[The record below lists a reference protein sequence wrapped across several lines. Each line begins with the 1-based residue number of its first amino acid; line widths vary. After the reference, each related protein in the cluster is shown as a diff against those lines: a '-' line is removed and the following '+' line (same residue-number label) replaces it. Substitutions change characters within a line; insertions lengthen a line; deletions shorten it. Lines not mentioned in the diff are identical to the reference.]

1 MHGGYMNRYISVDLE
16 SAATSTGDLDPGL
29 AEDFVGGKGL
39 GLKLLY
45 DMAPEV
51 DPFSPDNPL
60 IFVTGPLTGTL
71 VQTSARSAL
80 VTKSPLTNGF
90 LDTHVGGHFG
100 PMLKRTGYDYLIIT
114 GQAPGPVYLHIT
126 PDGAAI
132 LDAGDLWGK
141 GIFDTEKAL
150 RERHPKSR
158 VASIGPAGENKV
170 LFACIG
176 CDLYR
181 QFGRGGAGA
190 VMGSKNL
197 KAVVL
202 EGDKKIS
209 YSDDTLF
216 RELAGKLTADVKE
229 HPNAKKRYDLGTM
242 MWIRMGNEDGKFLP
256 TRNFQECLFEGYD
269 SISAET
275 MKKEL
280 NWKSVGCFNCVI
292 RCSKLGKWDGLEL
305 EGPEYE
311 TAAFLGSGCGISDA
325 KTVAFS
331 NILCD
336 DLGLDTI
343 SMGVTC
349 SFAMECFEKG
359 LLGDTGGLDLRF
371 GNGEAQH
378 ELIRKVANREGIGGL
393 FADGTRLASRNIGQG
408 SEYFA
413 INTYGMELSGVNIK
427 GCMSMG
433 LALATS
439 DFASHTRLWTASDE
453 MNDNLSIEV
462 LPKYVAT
469 GQDDVNIR
477 NSLIVCDFL
486 PYGLDRLA
494 PILTAATGIE
504 FTPERLMLT
513 GERIHTLARL
523 YNLRNGRTGKDD
535 TLPARFFEEEI
546 SSGLLKGK
554 KMSREFF
561 AGLLQKYY
569 AHRGWDENGV
579 PSPGKQ
585 KEMKVG

>member
-1 MHGGYMNRYISVDLE
+1 MYGGYMNKYLAVDL
-16 SAATSTGDLDPGL
+16 STGKSSTGELDPRL
-29 AEDFVGGKGL
+29 AEDYVGGKGM

-45 DMAPEV
+45 DMAPDVE
-51 DPFSPDNPL
+51 PFSPDNPL

-90 LDTHVGGHFG
+90 LDSHVGGHFG
-100 PMLKRTGYDYLIIT
+100 PMLKRAGYDYLIIT
-114 GQAPGPVYLHIT
+114 GKAAEPVYLHVT
-126 PDGAAI
+126 PEGSVI
-132 LDAGDLWGK
+132 SDAGDLWGK
-141 GIFDTEKAL
+141 GIFDTENSL
-150 RERHPKSR
+150 RTKYPKSR

-197 KAVVL
+197 KAIVV
-202 EGDKKIS
+202 EGDRKIS
-209 YSDDTLF
+209 YSDDARF
-216 RELAGKLTADVKE
+216 RELAKKLTADVQE

-242 MWIRMGNEDGKFLP
+242 MWVRMGQEDGKFLP
-256 TRNFQECLFEGYD
+256 TRNFQECGFEGYET
-269 SISAET
+269 ISAEA

-311 TAAFLGSGCGISDA
+311 TTAFLGSGCEISDA
-325 KTVAFS
+325 KTVAKS

-359 LLGDTGGLDLRF
+359 LLKETGGLELNF

-378 ELIRKVANREGIGGL
+378 ELIEKVAHRDGIGDL
-393 FADGTRLASRNIGQG
+393 FADGTRLASQKIGQG
-408 SEYFA
+408 SDYFA

-433 LALATS
+433 LALATA

-462 LPKYVAT
+462 LPKYVAN
-469 GQDDVNIR
+469 GQDEVNIR
-477 NSLIVCDFL
+477 NSLVICDFL
-486 PYGLDRLA
+486 PFGLDRLA
-494 PILTAATGIE
+494 PLLAAATGIE

-513 GERIHTLARL
+513 GERLHTLARL
-523 YNLRNGRTGKDD
+523 YNLNNGRTGRDD
-535 TLPARFFEEEI
+535 TLPARFFDEEM
-546 SSGLLKGK
+546 SAGLLKGK

-561 AGLLQKYY
+561 SGLLQDYY
-569 AHRGWDENGV
+569 AHRGWDKNGI
-579 PSPGKQ
+579 PSKEKQ
-585 KEMKVG
+585 QEMKVG

>member
-1 MHGGYMNRYISVDLE
+1 MNRYLAFDL
-16 SAATSTGDLDPGL
+16 TTGKSSEGELDPGL
-29 AEDFVGGKGL
+29 AEKYVGGKGL
-39 GLKLLY
+39 GLKLLQ
-45 DMAPEV
+45 DIAPSV
-51 DPFSPDNPL
+51 DPLSPDNPL

-90 LDTHVGGHFG
+90 LDSHVGGHFG
-100 PMLKRTGYDYLIIT
+100 PMLKRAGYDYLIIT
-114 GQAPGPVYLHIT
+114 GRSDRPVYLHLC
-126 PDGAAI
+126 PDGSSA
-132 LDAGDLWGK
+132 LDAADLWGK
-141 GIFDTEKAL
+141 GIFDTEKTL
-150 RERHPKSR
+150 RERYPKSR
-158 VASIGPAGENKV
+158 VASIGPAGEKMV

-197 KAVVL
+197 KAIVV
-202 EGDKKIS
+202 EGNKKIA
-209 YSDDTLF
+209 YSDDRVF
-216 RELAGKLTADVKE
+216 RDLAKKLTSDVIE
-229 HPNAKKRYDLGTM
+229 HPNAKKRFDLGTM
-242 MWIRMGNEDGKFLP
+242 MWIRMGHEDGEFLP
-256 TRNFQECLFEGYD
+256 TRNFKECRFEGYEA
-269 SISAET
+269 ISAEA

-292 RCSKLGKWDGLEL
+292 RCSKLGKWDDLEL

-311 TAAFLGSGCGISDA
+311 TTAFLGSGCGISDA
-325 KTVAFS
+325 RTVAVS

-359 LLGDTGGLDLRF
+359 LLEDTGGIELNF

-378 ELIRKVANREGIGGL
+378 ELIRKVALREGIGDL
-393 FADGTRLASRNIGQG
+393 FADGTRIASGNIGQG

-413 INTYGMELSGVNIK
+413 INTFGMELSGVNIK

-439 DFASHTRLWTASDE
+439 DFASHTRLWTATDE
-453 MNDNLSIEV
+453 MKGNLSIEI
-462 LPKYVAT
+462 LPKYVAN

-477 NSLIVCDFL
+477 NSLVICDFL

-494 PILTAATGIE
+494 PLLTAATGID

-513 GERIHTLARL
+513 GERIHNLARL
-523 YNLRNGRTGKDD
+523 YNLNNGRTASDD
-535 TLPARFFEEEI
+535 TLPGRFFDEEMTA
-546 SSGLLKGK
+546 GLLKGK

-569 AHRGWDENGV
+569 QQRGWDGNGI
-579 PSPGKQ
+579 PSKAKLRQ
-585 KEMKVG
+585 LEIS